1 MGVDGEMSEKF
12 SSSDVE
18 GGIAEVGVEV
28 ENLIKYATIIAM
40 LCGSPIRRQL

>member
-1 MGVDGEMSEKF
+1 MGVDGEMSEQI
-12 SSSDVE
+12 SSEAE

-40 LCGSPIRRQL
+40 LWGIGYAGK